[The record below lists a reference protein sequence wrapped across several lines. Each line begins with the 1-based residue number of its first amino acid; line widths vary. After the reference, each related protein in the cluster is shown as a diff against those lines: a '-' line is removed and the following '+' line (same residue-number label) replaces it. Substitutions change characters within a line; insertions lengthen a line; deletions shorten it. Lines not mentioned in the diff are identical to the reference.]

1 MNIVKTIDQFDI
13 AGVFFNEPIKNN
25 IMNEG
30 QFVRI
35 LYSTDTFVLN
45 GIYLLVNLNN
55 IFIEQ
60 YFNKFRCS
68 FNVDLNKDI
77 INSLKDLEEQII
89 EKAGLHINNKVG
101 QFKLYEQ
108 LQSGIIKL
116 FFENNKINNYNI
128 NTNKLILKISGIW
141 ETDTNYGL
149 TFKFTN
155 VNV

>member
-55 IFIEQ
+55 IFM
-60 YFNKFRCS
+60 
-68 FNVDLNKDI
+68 
-77 INSLKDLEEQII
+77 LK
-89 EKAGLHINNKVG
+89 
-101 QFKLYEQ
+101 Y
-108 LQSGIIKL
+108 
-116 FFENNKINNYNI
+116 
-128 NTNKLILKISGIW
+128 
-141 ETDTNYGL
+141 
-149 TFKFTN
+149 
-155 VNV
+155 